1 MQQDSSTASRYHEPV
16 MVAEVVRLLI
26 TARDGIYVD
35 ATVGGAGH
43 AVEILKNLSS
53 GAQYLGLDADPE
65 AVVAARE
72 RLGTD
77 RRVTIRQARFSQLS
91 DILQALGLPSC
102 DGIFADLG
110 VSSHQLNEAGRGFSY
125 LSEGPLDMRMD
136 PTRGK
141 SAFELLQT
149 VDENTLSGILQK
161 YGEERLARRIARAIL
176 KRRQQQPIRTTRE
189 LAGIVESVTPFQK
202 RIKTLARVFQAL
214 RIAVNEELQ
223 ELEKFLP
230 AALQALKT
238 GGRLVVIAYHSL
250 EDRMV
255 KTFMAER
262 ARGCICPPEA
272 PFCTCQHQPEVEILT
287 RKALVA
293 RKDEGEKN
301 PRARSAKL
309 RACEKIH
316 S

>member
-1 MQQDSSTASRYHEPV
+1 

-72 RLGTD
+72 RLGAD

-176 KRRQQQPIRTTRE
+176 KHRQQQPIRTTRE

-202 RIKTLARVFQAL
+202 RIKTLSRVFQAL

-230 AALQALKT
+230 AA
-238 GGRLVVIAYHSL
+238 
-250 EDRMV
+250 
-255 KTFMAER
+255 
-262 ARGCICPPEA
+262 
-272 PFCTCQHQPEVEILT
+272 
-287 RKALVA
+287 
-293 RKDEGEKN
+293 
-301 PRARSAKL
+301 
-309 RACEKIH
+309 
-316 S
+316 